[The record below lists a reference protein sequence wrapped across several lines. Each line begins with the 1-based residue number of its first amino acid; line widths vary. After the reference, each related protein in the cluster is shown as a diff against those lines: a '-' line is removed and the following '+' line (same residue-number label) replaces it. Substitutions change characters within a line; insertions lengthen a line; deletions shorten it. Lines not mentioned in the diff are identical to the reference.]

1 MFFSFDNINIKEISC
16 AVPSNKIGREYFK
29 KKYGL
34 KIEEKIFLNTR
45 INKRHFSDNKQST
58 LNLATNL
65 IKKNKLNKRKNLKNI
80 DAIIFISQTSENI
93 APGSSHQIHKEFK
106 IKKDCLCVDLNYGC
120 SAYPLGLLF
129 ASNLLQNKNIN
140 TILLIVGDTISKYL
154 NLNDRST
161 ASLFGDAVSVTL
173 IEKKKGFKS
182 FCWTGSDGTGYDHL
196 TIKRKNQSK
205 NFLTMNGM
213 EVFSFTLREV
223 PSMIR
228 KLLNKSKINVKKIE
242 NLVLHQANFSMNNM
256 IAENTNFELKKNLH
270 SISKFG
276 NTSGASIPL
285 TICENLDRIRSR
297 KNYTLM
303 VGFGIGLSWASFL
316 TKLNKTKILPI
327 YFI

>member
-29 KKYGL
+29 KKYGS

-45 INKRHFSDNKQST
+45 ITKRHFSDNKQSI
-58 LNLATNL
+58 LKLAINL
-65 IKKNKLNKRKNLKNI
+65 IKRSSLDKRINLRNI
-80 DAIIFISQTSENI
+80 DAIVFISQTSENI

-129 ASNLLQNKNIN
+129 ASNLLQNKSVNN
-140 TILLIVGDTISKYL
+140 VLLIVGDTISKYL

-161 ASLFGDAVSVTL
+161 ASLFGDAASVSL
-173 IEKKKGFKS
+173 IEKKKGFNS
-182 FCWTGSDGTGYDHL
+182 FCWTGSDGAGYDHL
-196 TIKRKNQSK
+196 TIKSKNQSK

-228 KLLNKSKINVKKIE
+228 KLLNKSKIDVKKIE
-242 NLVLHQANFSMNNM
+242 SLVLHQANFSMNNM
-256 IAENTNFELKKNLH
+256 IAENTNFEPKKNLH
-270 SISKFG
+270 SITKFG

-285 TICENLDRIRSR
+285 TICENLNKVHSH

>member
-1 MFFSFDNINIKEISC
+1 MFFSFNNINIKEISC

-29 KKYGL
+29 KKYGS

-45 INKRHFSDNKQST
+45 ITKRHFSDRKQST
-58 LNLATNL
+58 LNLVINL
-65 IKKNKLNKRKNLKNI
+65 IKKNKLSKRINLKNI
-80 DAIIFISQTSENI
+80 DAIVFISQTSENI
-93 APGSSHQIHKEFK
+93 APGSSHQIHKEFE

-129 ASNLLQNKNIN
+129 ASNLLQNKSVNN
-140 TILLIVGDTISKYL
+140 VLLIVGDTISKYL

-161 ASLFGDAVSVTL
+161 ASLFGDAVSVSL
-173 IEKKKGFKS
+173 IEKKKGFNS
-182 FCWTGSDGTGYDHL
+182 FCWTGSDGSGYDHL
-196 TIKRKNQSK
+196 TIKSKNQSK
-205 NFLTMNGM
+205 NLLTMNGM

-228 KLLNKSKINVKKIE
+228 KLLNKSKIDVKKIE
-242 NLVLHQANFSMNNM
+242 SLVLHQANFSMNNM
-256 IAENTNFELKKNLH
+256 IAENTNFEPKKNLH
-270 SISKFG
+270 SIAKFG

-285 TICENLDRIRSR
+285 TICENLNKISSH